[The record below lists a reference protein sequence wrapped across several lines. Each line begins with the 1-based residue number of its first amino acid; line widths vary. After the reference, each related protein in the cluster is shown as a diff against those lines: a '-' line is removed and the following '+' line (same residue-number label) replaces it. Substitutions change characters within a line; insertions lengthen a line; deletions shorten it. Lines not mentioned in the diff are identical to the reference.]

1 MFAHFNGTRSGFEAK
16 VGNKSNYD
24 DCIVFISGGGTEEPC
39 IYTHGKYYANDTFLK
54 NLDASVKDLNY
65 VKGIT
70 VGGKTYD
77 FHSVADG
84 GSYLPFDKTSTA
96 TIDASNDGTLHVNVI
111 GLGTKDTTDSSTSDY
126 AWGRIKYLQS
136 QLKNINDNIDGSIGT
151 QIGDFYDTSVAPLVT
166 WKNELAKDASVK
178 DTSNGI
184 SVKVTTNGGKVTG
197 VDVDASS
204 FIKVSDLEDTS
215 TLSKSS
221 NGVKVTVSTT
231 GGKVSSVG
239 VDASTFVK
247 TGDVSLSK
255 TTKTS
260 DDDCGVDVTVVTEKG
275 AVLDVS
281 VALDP
286 SIIVTHDWLG
296 EHTDT
301 KSDTS
306 NNIKVSVTTKGGNV
320 TDVSVDAPKFAL
332 DSYIEEFYKDGKIL
346 VGALPDY
353 ILGQVMYGGT
363 IGANGALSLSQ
374 GFTSKFTTKPSTLPS
389 DASTYEGVYFIATAA
404 GTSQGVTYA
413 VGDWVISSGVK
424 WEKIDN
430 TDAVSSVAG
439 LTGAITV
446 PSLIEKLD
454 SSIDGIISGWW
465 ADTSVGET
473 KLDTDAV
480 TTDKIKDANVTEAK
494 LATNA
499 VTTTKIKDANVTEA
513 KLATNAVTTAKIKDA
528 NVTTAKIK
536 DANVTE
542 AKLATNAVTTDK
554 IKDANVTEAKL
565 ATNAVTT
572 TKIKD
577 ANVTEAKLDDSVK
590 AKLNAAKVTSISSSS
605 DYLTYDTSTGAVTT
619 SLSVGSY
626 EDDTEGLA
634 TVDDIK
640 YALSWIEL

>member
-1 MFAHFNGTRSGFEAK
+1 M
-16 VGNKSNYD
+16 
-24 DCIVFISGGGTEEPC
+24 
-39 IYTHGKYYANDTFLK
+39 
-54 NLDASVKDLNY
+54 
-65 VKGIT
+65 
-70 VGGKTYD
+70 
-77 FHSVADG
+77 
-84 GSYLPFDKTSTA
+84 
-96 TIDASNDGTLHVNVI
+96 
-111 GLGTKDTTDSSTSDY
+111 
-126 AWGRIKYLQS
+126 
-136 QLKNINDNIDGSIGT
+136 
-151 QIGDFYDTSVAPLVT
+151 
-166 WKNELAKDASVK
+166 
-178 DTSNGI
+178 
-184 SVKVTTNGGKVTG
+184 
-197 VDVDASS
+197 
-204 FIKVSDLEDTS
+204 
-215 TLSKSS
+215 
-221 NGVKVTVSTT
+221 
-231 GGKVSSVG
+231 
-239 VDASTFVK
+239 
-247 TGDVSLSK
+247 
-255 TTKTS
+255 
-260 DDDCGVDVTVVTEKG
+260 
-275 AVLDVS
+275 DVS

-513 KLATNAVTTAKIKDA
+513 KL
-528 NVTTAKIK
+528 
-536 DANVTE
+536 
-542 AKLATNAVTTDK
+542 
-554 IKDANVTEAKL
+554 
-565 ATNAVTT
+565 
-572 TKIKD
+572 
-577 ANVTEAKLDDSVK
+577 DDSVK

>member
-1 MFAHFNGTRSGFEAK
+1 MATKQMFAHFNGTRSGFETK
-16 VGNKSNYD
+16 VGNNKSNYD

-84 GSYLPFDKTSTA
+84 GSYLPFANTSTA

-111 GLGTKDTTDSSTSDY
+111 GLGTKTTADSSTSDY
-126 AWGRIKYLQS
+126 AWGRINYLQA
-136 QLKNINDNIDGSIGT
+136 QLNNINNNVDSSIGA
-151 QIGDFYDTSVAPLVT
+151 QIDDFYDTSVAPLVT
-166 WKNELAKDASVK
+166 WKNDLAKDASVK

-204 FIKVSDLEDTS
+204 FIKVSDLADTS
-215 TLSKSS
+215 TLSDSS
-221 NGVKVTVSTT
+221 NSVKVTVSTT
-231 GGKVSSVG
+231 GGEVSSVI
-239 VDASTFVK
+239 VDASAFVK

-275 AVLDVS
+275 AVSDVS
-281 VALDP
+281 VVLDP

-346 VGALPDY
+346 AGALPDY

-404 GTSQGVTYA
+404 GTSQSVTYA

-473 KLDTDAV
+473 KLATD
-480 TTDKIKDANVTEAK
+480 
-494 LATNA
+494 A
-499 VTTTKIKDANVTEA
+499 VTTTKIKNGAVTTAKIADAN
-513 KLATNAVTTAKIKDA
+513 VTTAKIKDA
-528 NVTTAKIK
+528 NVTTDKIADANVTEAKIATDAVTTTKIADANVTEGKLAANSVTTAKIK

-542 AKLATNAVTTDK
+542 AKL
-554 IKDANVTEAKL
+554 DA
-565 ATNAVTT
+565 
-572 TKIKD
+572 
-577 ANVTEAKLDDSVK
+577 SVK

>member
-1 MFAHFNGTRSGFEAK
+1 M
-16 VGNKSNYD
+16 
-24 DCIVFISGGGTEEPC
+24 
-39 IYTHGKYYANDTFLK
+39 
-54 NLDASVKDLNY
+54 
-65 VKGIT
+65 
-70 VGGKTYD
+70 
-77 FHSVADG
+77 
-84 GSYLPFDKTSTA
+84 
-96 TIDASNDGTLHVNVI
+96 
-111 GLGTKDTTDSSTSDY
+111 
-126 AWGRIKYLQS
+126 
-136 QLKNINDNIDGSIGT
+136 
-151 QIGDFYDTSVAPLVT
+151 
-166 WKNELAKDASVK
+166 
-178 DTSNGI
+178 
-184 SVKVTTNGGKVTG
+184 
-197 VDVDASS
+197 
-204 FIKVSDLEDTS
+204 
-215 TLSKSS
+215 
-221 NGVKVTVSTT
+221 
-231 GGKVSSVG
+231 
-239 VDASTFVK
+239 
-247 TGDVSLSK
+247 
-255 TTKTS
+255 
-260 DDDCGVDVTVVTEKG
+260 
-275 AVLDVS
+275 DVS

-494 LATNA
+494 L
-499 VTTTKIKDANVTEA
+499 
-513 KLATNAVTTAKIKDA
+513 
-528 NVTTAKIK
+528 
-536 DANVTE
+536 
-542 AKLATNAVTTDK
+542 
-554 IKDANVTEAKL
+554 
-565 ATNAVTT
+565 
-572 TKIKD
+572 
-577 ANVTEAKLDDSVK
+577 DDSVK